1 MLRRQKF
8 DKRARNK
15 VTASFTRGKAIKSNI
30 AMHPFVI
37 VSLAAALAVVIWVI
51 MSFMLRYM

>member
-15 VTASFTRGKAIKSNI
+15 MGKAIRSNI

-37 VSLAAALAVVIWVI
+37 VALAAALAVVIWVI
-51 MSFMLRYM
+51 MSFMMRYM